1 MSRTP
6 QRTPPRHHQRTLS
19 ALTTLAALSLAPVA
33 VRAADAP
40 LPNAG
45 SILQQIQPPA
55 PLPPSG
61 STGLAV
67 EPGRAGAAVDSAP
80 FEIKQ
85 LQISGN
91 TRFDTTTLHALVSEA
106 EGRRMT
112 LRELDAL
119 IQRITTHYRQAGYP
133 LARAIIPVQTIRDGV
148 VRIEVIE
155 ARYGRVLL
163 DNKSSVRDSLLQGM
177 LAPLQPGDLV
187 SQAELD
193 RALLLLSDIPG
204 MELGAL
210 LRAGEA
216 VGSSDLLVNTAA
228 GARFGAY
235 VDADN
240 YGNEYTGRAQ
250 ARAGLSYFNALGLGD
265 VASLDVLSS
274 GDKLKYA
281 RLGYELQLG
290 SLGTRAGAAW
300 SSLEYRLGQS
310 ASDLD
315 AHGNADVGSAW
326 ITHPWVRSVALNVN
340 SQLEYEHFDLRDRV
354 DASSI
359 RNDRHLD
366 KVTLSLSGNVLSS
379 WAGGMADTWRLDV
392 GRGQVNFDDSAAQL
406 ADAATARTEGNF
418 TLWNLY
424 LSHSQNLGAS
434 TVLAVMV
441 NAQQTTTNLDPSQ
454 KFTLGGPYAV
464 RAYDTGEIQGD
475 TGYTLIAELRQSLN
489 ALGVGS
495 GAGQW
500 QAVAFAD
507 TGHVKV
513 NRTPWASG
521 ANGAT
526 MSGVGL
532 GLNWFG
538 PAQWS
543 ARASVA
549 TPVGADPD
557 ISGVS
562 RHTRGWVSLNK
573 GF

>member
-1 MSRTP
+1 LSRNPARP
-6 QRTPPRHHQRTLS
+6 QRCSIGALS
-19 ALTTLAALSLAPVA
+19 ALSVLAALSLAPLA
-33 VRAADAP
+33 ARAADAP

-45 SILQQIQPPA
+45 SILQQVQPPA
-55 PLPPSG
+55 PPQAPG
-61 STGLAV
+61 STGLAI
-67 EPGRAGAAVDSAP
+67 EPGRSGGAVDSSP

-91 TRFDTTTLHALVSEA
+91 TRFDTTTLHALVAEA

-133 LARAIIPVQTIRDGV
+133 LARALIPVQTIRDGV

-163 DNKSSVRDSLLQGM
+163 DNKSSVREGLLQDM
-177 LAPLQPGDLV
+177 LAPLQPGDVV

-193 RALLLLSDIPG
+193 RTLLLLSDIPG

-235 VDADN
+235 VEGDN

-281 RLGYELQLG
+281 RLGYESQLG
-290 SLGTRAGAAW
+290 SLGTRWGAAW
-300 SSLEYRLGQS
+300 SSLQYRLGKS

-326 ITHPWVRSVALNVN
+326 ITHPWVRSVALNVY
-340 SQLEYEHFDLRDRV
+340 SKLEYQRLDLRDRV

-366 KVTLSLSGNVLSS
+366 KLTLSLSGNVLTD
-379 WAGGMADTWRLDV
+379 WAGGMVDTWRLDV
-392 GRGQVNFDDSAAQL
+392 GRGQVSFDDSAAQQG
-406 ADAATARTEGNF
+406 DAQAARTEGHY

-424 LSHSQNLGAS
+424 LSHVQNLGAS

-441 NAQQTTTNLDPSQ
+441 NAQHTTTNLDPSQ
-454 KFTLGGPYAV
+454 KFALGGPYAV
-464 RAYDTGEIQGD
+464 RAYDTGEVQGD
-475 TGYTLIAELRQSLN
+475 TGYTLTAELRQSLN

-507 TGHVKV
+507 TGHVRV
-513 NRTPWASG
+513 NRKPWDAG
-521 ANGAT
+521 NNGAT
-526 MSGVGL
+526 MSGLGL

-538 PAQWS
+538 PAQTS
-543 ARASVA
+543 ARVSVA

-557 ISGVS
+557 IAGVS
-562 RHTRGWVSLNK
+562 RHTRSWVSVNK

>member
-6 QRTPPRHHQRTLS
+6 QRPHQRTLG
-19 ALTTLAALSLAPVA
+19 ALSVLAALSLAPVA
-33 VRAADAP
+33 AQAADAP

-45 SILQQIQPPA
+45 SILQQIQPPT

-61 STGLAV
+61 STGLSV

-91 TRFDTTTLHALVSEA
+91 TRFDTTTLHALVAEA

-133 LARAIIPVQTIRDGV
+133 LARALIPVQTIRDGV

-177 LAPLQPGDLV
+177 LEPLQPGDLV

-193 RALLLLSDIPG
+193 RTLLLLSDIPG

-265 VASLDVLSS
+265 VASLDALSS

-340 SQLEYEHFDLRDRV
+340 SRLEYEHFDLRDRV

-366 KVTLSLSGNVLSS
+366 LVTLSLSGNVLSS

-392 GRGQVNFDDSAAQL
+392 GSGRVNFDDSAAQL
-406 ADAATARTEGNF
+406 ADAATARTEGDF

-454 KFTLGGPYAV
+454 KFALGGPYAV

-475 TGYTLIAELRQSLN
+475 TGYTLSAELRQSLN

-513 NRTPWASG
+513 NRTPWAAG

-526 MSGVGL
+526 MSGVGV

-557 ISGVS
+557 VTGVS